1 MKKFPNKRV
10 VITGAGSGLG
20 RALSLEFAKKGWN
33 IMVADINMDWANE
46 SVKLINEAGGK
57 GLAVHCDVTKWEQV
71 KSLADT
77 VMARWGGVDI
87 IVNNAGV
94 PVVGVMEDVPLE
106 DWRFII
112 DVNLMSAIYGCKAFI
127 PLFKKQGYGHIVN
140 TASAAGFLSLATMGP
155 YNVTKAGVIGLS
167 ETLRMELVSHNIGVT
182 VVCPTFFKTNF
193 LDKLRCTDKKF
204 IDRGNAFFKWSL
216 GTSEG
221 ISRHIM
227 RSIKRNRMYV
237 ITQPDAKVG
246 WFSKRHTPN
255 LYLKIMGFLFGREV
269 IYKILGVK

>member
-33 IMVADINMDWANE
+33 IMVADINMDRANE

-57 GLAVHCDVTKWEQV
+57 GITVHCDVTKWEQV
-71 KSLADT
+71 KNLADT
-77 VMARWGGVDI
+77 AMATWGGADI

-94 PVVGVMEDVPLE
+94 PVAGYMEDIPIE
-106 DWRFII
+106 NWQFII
-112 DVNLMSAIYGCKAFI
+112 NINLMSVIYGCKAFI
-127 PLFKKQGYGHIVN
+127 PLFKKQGSGHIVN
-140 TASAAGFLSLATMGP
+140 TASAAGFLALPEMSP

-167 ETLRMELVSHNIGVT
+167 ETLRMELTSHKIGVT
-182 VVCPTFFKTNF
+182 VVCPTFFKSNL
-193 LDKLRCTDKKF
+193 LDQARYTDERQIKKVKKF
-204 IDRGNAFFKWSL
+204 FSL
-216 GTSEG
+216 SMGTAQG
-221 ISRHIM
+221 VSRHIM

-237 ITQPDAKVG
+237 ITQPDAKMG

-269 IYKILGVK
+269 IYKILGV